1 MKAILTVFG
10 KDHTGIVAKVSNKL
24 SELNINIIDISQT
37 LMHGNFTMMMLVEV
51 PDTSDFDSVKS
62 DFEQLGKNSAL
73 EIHIQRKEIFDA
85 TQKL

>member
-24 SELNINIIDISQT
+24 SELDINIIDISQT
-37 LMHGNFTMMMLVEV
+37 LMHGNFTMMMMVEI
-51 PDTSDFDSVKS
+51 PDTSDFDSVK
-62 DFEQLGKNSAL
+62 DKFEQLGKDTNL
-73 EIHIQRKEIFDA
+73 DIHVQRQEIFDA